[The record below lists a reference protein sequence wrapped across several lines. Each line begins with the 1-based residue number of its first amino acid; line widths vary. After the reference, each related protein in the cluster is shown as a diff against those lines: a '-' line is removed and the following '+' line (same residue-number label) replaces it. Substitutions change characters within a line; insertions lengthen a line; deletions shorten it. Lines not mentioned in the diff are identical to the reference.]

1 MPWLS
6 ITTEFDGPATT
17 IRPMLETLGPVNC
30 KTTKHGYDR
39 TTRLSHRRTYVRNRC
54 GEKGV
59 LLMSKPQSA
68 VTVIPPYVNYTL
80 RIEGN

>member
-1 MPWLS
+1 MAL
-6 ITTEFDGPATT
+6 AQ
-17 IRPMLETLGPVNC
+17 
-30 KTTKHGYDR
+30 KTYMRD
-39 TTRLSHRRTYVRNRC
+39 RC

-68 VTVIPPYVNYTL
+68 VTVIPPYVNDAL

>member
-1 MPWLS
+1 MPCLS
-6 ITTEFDGPATT
+6 ITTELDGPATT

-30 KTTKHGYDR
+30 KTVKHER
-39 TTRLSHRRTYVRNRC
+39 SAISFFLCEWAYVGDRC

-59 LLMSKPQSA
+59 LLMSKSQSA
-68 VTVIPPYVNYTL
+68 VTVVSPYVNDTL

>member
-6 ITTEFDGPATT
+6 ITTELDGPATT
-17 IRPMLETLGPVNC
+17 IRPMLGMLGPVNYE
-30 KTTKHGYDR
+30 KVKRERSVISGFP
-39 TTRLSHRRTYVRNRC
+39 SKGAYVGDRC

-59 LLMSKPQSA
+59 LLMSKSQSA
-68 VTVIPPYVNYTL
+68 VTIVSPYVNDTL